1 MAEMLLL
8 RLDAPLMSFGGVRVD
23 ETNRTEAF
31 PLRSM
36 VAGLLANA
44 LGYDHRDFARTSALQ
59 RRLRLAAR
67 QDAPGERLVDYQ
79 TVDLGQDF
87 LQQGWTMRHE
97 VEGRRGGSASEGTHI
112 RYRHYLADAL
122 YTVVLSL
129 DPPGEAPTLDDLE
142 AALREPERPLF
153 LGRKPC
159 LPSSPLLLG
168 RGEAPSLLA
177 ALRQVPVA
185 HRRHQQGRREKLLA
199 WWPADEEATPDSH
212 LIPVF
217 EDRDWENQGHTGRR
231 FLREGLLSLS
241 TEDAHGE

>member
-1 MAEMLLL
+1 MVDVLLL

-23 ETNRTEAF
+23 EVNKTEAF

-36 VAGLLANA
+36 VAGMLANA
-44 LGYDHRDFARTSALQ
+44 LGYEHRDFSRTSDLQ

-67 QDAPGERLVDYQ
+67 QDAPGQRLVDYQ

-87 LQQGWTMRHE
+87 LLQGWTMRHR
-97 VEGRRGGSASEGTHI
+97 VESRKGGNASEGTHI

-122 YTVVLSL
+122 YTVALSL
-129 DPPGEAPTLDDLE
+129 DPPEGSPSLDDLE

-159 LPSSPLLLG
+159 IPSAPLLLA
-168 RGEAPSLLA
+168 RRSAPSLRE
-177 ALRQVPVA
+177 ALRTTPVA
-185 HRRHQQGRREKLLA
+185 RRRHQQGRQERLLA
-199 WWPADEEATPDSH
+199 WWPADEEETPDSR

-217 EDRDWENQGHTGRR
+217 EDRDWENQIHTGRR

-241 TEDAHGE
+241 SEGSNG

>member
-1 MAEMLLL
+1 MTEVLLL

-23 ETNRTEAF
+23 NTNRTEAF

-44 LGYDHRDFARTSALQ
+44 LGYEHKDFARTSALQ
-59 RRLRLAAR
+59 GRLRLAAR
-67 QDAPGERLVDYQ
+67 QDIPGERLVDYQ
-79 TVDLGQDF
+79 TVDLSQDF
-87 LQQGWTMRHE
+87 LQQGWTMRHK
-97 VEGRRGGSASEGTHI
+97 VEGRKGGEASEGTHL

-122 YTVVLSL
+122 YTLALSL
-129 DPPGEAPTLDDLE
+129 DPPGEAPTLDELE
-142 AALREPERPLF
+142 ASLREPERPLF

-168 RGEAPSLLA
+168 RCEAPSLLA
-177 ALRQVPVA
+177 ALRQAPVA
-185 HRRHQQGRREKLLA
+185 RRRHQEGRREKLLA
-199 WWPADEEATPDSH
+199 WWPADEEETPDSR

-217 EDRDWENQGHTGRR
+217 EDRDWENQSHTGRR

-241 TEDAHGE
+241 TEGSDG